1 MKNPKTMSDAELL
14 ETYKL
19 YKDLQSTGVR
29 DEIYISMLE
38 NEIDALDV
46 AYAAAAEHDAK
57 MQANV
62 PMPDEWEDPS
72 DYVGMGWVDSR
83 GRP

>member
-46 AYAAAAEHDAK
+46 AYAAAEHDAK